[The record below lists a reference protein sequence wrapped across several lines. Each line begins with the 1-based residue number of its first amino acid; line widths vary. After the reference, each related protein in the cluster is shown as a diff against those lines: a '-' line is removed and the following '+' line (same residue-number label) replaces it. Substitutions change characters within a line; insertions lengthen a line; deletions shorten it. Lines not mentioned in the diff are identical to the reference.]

1 MNSFNHYAYGA
12 VYDWIFGVAVGIKPL
27 KEAPAYKEITLTPHP
42 SKMLGFADA
51 SIDSRSGL
59 IRSYWY
65 YKGDVV
71 YYEFNI
77 PEGVT
82 AHLTL
87 PSGYTET
94 LTSGKYH
101 FAE

>member
-12 VYDWIFGVAVGIKPL
+12 VFDWIFSTVAGIRPT
-27 KEAPAYKEITLTPHP
+27 APGYKEIDLEPNP
-42 SKMLGFADA
+42 NKALGFADTTFE
-51 SIDSRSGL
+51 SRSGF

-65 YKGDVV
+65 YKGDTV
-71 YYEFNI
+71 YYEFTV

-82 AHLTL
+82 AKLRL
-87 PSGYTET
+87 PSGYTAT
-94 LTSGKYH
+94 LTGGIHH